1 MRKLI
6 VQEWMSF
13 DGVVQAPDSPD
24 EDKSGGFRHGGWH
37 LPYFDDMSR
46 NWVVE
51 NLMQAGGYLLG
62 RRTYENFAGH
72 WPNASAEEQVL
83 AQPLNTRPK
92 YVASTTLKE
101 PLTWQNSTL
110 LKGNVTKAVAALKQ
124 KDGDNLLVI
133 GSAKLVQSLIDFDL
147 VDEFRVMIDPLVV
160 GGGKRIFGD
169 DGALRPLHLVESRV
183 TTTGAILATYA
194 PAKPKKNVRHYLSEP
209 AAPNTPG
216 YDFVPATPRR
226 E

>member
-1 MRKLI
+1 MMRKLI

-13 DGVVQAPDSPD
+13 DGVVQAPGSPD
-24 EDKSGGFRHGGWH
+24 EDKSGGFKHGGWH

-51 NLMQAGGYLLG
+51 NLTQAGGYLLG

-133 GSAKLVQSLIDFDL
+133 GSPKLVQSLIDFDL

-169 DGALRPLHLVESRV
+169 DGALRPLRLVDSRV

-194 PAKPKKNVRHYLSEP
+194 PAKPKR
-209 AAPNTPG
+209 
-216 YDFVPATPRR
+216 
-226 E
+226 

>member
-6 VQEWMSF
+6 VQEWMSL
-13 DGVVQAPDSPD
+13 DGVVQAPGSPD
-24 EDKSGGFRHGGWH
+24 EDKSGGFKHGGWH

-46 NWVVE
+46 NWVVA
-51 NLMQAGGYLLG
+51 NLTEAHGYLLG

-72 WPNASAEEQVL
+72 WPNASAEEQVI

-101 PLTWQNSTL
+101 PLAWQNSTL

-169 DGALRPLHLVESRV
+169 DGALRPLRLVDSRV

-194 PAKPKKNVRHYLSEP
+194 PAKPKR
-209 AAPNTPG
+209 
-216 YDFVPATPRR
+216 
-226 E
+226 

>member
-1 MRKLI
+1 MMRKLI

-13 DGVVQAPDSPD
+13 DGVVQAPGSPD
-24 EDKSGGFRHGGWH
+24 EDKSGGFKHGGWH

-51 NLMQAGGYLLG
+51 NLTQAGGYVLG

-72 WPNASAEEQVL
+72 WPNASAEEQVI

-92 YVASTTLKE
+92 YVASTTLNE
-101 PLTWQNSTL
+101 PLAWQNSTL

-133 GSAKLVQSLIDFDL
+133 GSSKLVQSLIDFDL

-160 GGGKRIFGD
+160 GGGKRVFGD
-169 DGALRPLHLVESRV
+169 DGALRPLRLVDSRV

-194 PAKPKKNVRHYLSEP
+194 PAKPKR
-209 AAPNTPG
+209 
-216 YDFVPATPRR
+216 
-226 E
+226 